1 MKLSTLT
8 LAIVTASTLLP
19 LAAQADDDFLFS
31 GYARYGAGYSDDD
44 PLYKGSLQ
52 NGINVIQTAGS
63 QYAKTGR
70 LGNEGNG
77 FEFKLNKAFTQD
89 DMKWDVAVMLDD
101 GYDANPTGISQ
112 AYAGGLGIFATQP
125 NAYIWAGLK
134 FNDREQLGVNDYYTL
149 QNDGAGAGVD
159 NLDLNFAKL
168 DIAVVGG
175 DKGRNGRYAVTSN
188 LHDIM
193 ITENQSLRFHAN
205 FGFGTGQ
212 STDSDGNYSDDAV
225 SDNTAY
231 QLAGI
236 YRLTWSSGWN
246 EFQVRYGD
254 GTRSQILDNN
264 AGQDGDTL
272 GIFMQGEIDFTNNIL
287 MEYAL
292 SHETSTLETNTVG
305 GDKEK
310 WNQVV
315 LRPGYR
321 WNDRMSTW
329 LELGY
334 DQVDFEDQGTNSSW
348 KATLSQ
354 NIGLGSFM
362 GSRPMLRFY
371 TTYGQLDTEFV
382 GQSEA
387 EDGNSDALTFGA
399 MFEAWW

>member
-1 MKLSTLT
+1 MKRSTLA
-8 LAIVTASTLLP
+8 LALAAATVLP
-19 LAAQADDDFLFS
+19 LTAQADDSFS
-31 GYARYGAGYSDDD
+31 FTGYARYGAGYTNEA
-44 PLYKGSLQ
+44 PLNGSLQ

-77 FEFKLNKAFTQD
+77 FEFKLNKAFIKD

-101 GYDANPTGISQ
+101 GYNGNPTGISQ
-112 AYAGGLGIFATQP
+112 AYAGGSGIFATQP
-125 NAYIWAGLK
+125 DAYIWAGQR

-149 QNDGAGAGVD
+149 QNDGTGAGVD
-159 NLDLNFAKL
+159 NLNLNFAKL
-168 DIAVVGG
+168 DFAVVAG
-175 DKGRNGRYAVTSN
+175 DKGRNGRYALTTN

-193 ITENQSLRFHAN
+193 LTDNQSLRFHAN
-205 FGFGTGQ
+205 VGFSNGQ
-212 STDSDGNYSDDAV
+212 TTDKDAGITTDTD
-225 SDNTAY
+225 DNTAY

-246 EFQVRYGD
+246 EFQVRYGN

-272 GIFMQGEIDFTNNIL
+272 GIFMQGEVDFTNNIL

-292 SHETSTLETNTVG
+292 SHEDSDLASNTSGT
-305 GDKEK
+305 DEK
-310 WNQVV
+310 WNQAVI
-315 LRPGYR
+315 RPGYR

-334 DQVDFEDQGTNSSW
+334 DQVEFGDNLGTNSSW

-354 NIGLGSFM
+354 NIGLGSLM

-371 TTYGQLDTEFV
+371 TTYGQLDTDYLANNNAKE
-382 GQSEA
+382 GS
-387 EDGNSDALTFGA
+387 SDALTFGA